1 MARKLIVDGKEI
13 EADDNI
19 TLLQACE
26 QAGAEIPRFCY
37 HERLSVAGNCRM
49 CLVEWVGAPKPQA
62 SCALQVRDIMPN
74 KDGTPAKINTTSPY
88 ARKAREGVMEFLL
101 INHPLDCPICDQGGE
116 CDLQDQAMGYGR
128 AAFHRFNENKR
139 AVEDKYMGPLVKT
152 IMTRCIQCTRCVRF
166 ATEVAGVPD
175 LGATGRGEDME
186 ITTYLEKAFASELS
200 GNVVDLCPVGA
211 LTSKPYAFNARP
223 WELRKTESI
232 DVMDAQGCNIRVDT
246 RGPQV
251 MRVLPRLNEEVNE
264 EWISDK
270 ARHACDGL
278 SRQRLDRPYVR
289 VNGKLKPATWNE
301 AFAAI
306 AAKVQESSGKKM
318 AAIVGDLAA
327 AEEIKALKDLMKAL
341 GVVNL
346 DCRQDGAKIGGGAR
360 QTYLFNTTI
369 AGVEAAD
376 AILLVGANP
385 RWDAPVLNARIRK
398 TWLASPL
405 KVANIGPAV
414 DLTYP
419 VEQLGADIAT
429 LEAVANGSHAFA
441 QVLKDAK
448 RPMIVLG
455 SGALTRTD
463 GAAILKLAAKIA
475 GDTGMIGPAGTPAE
489 GGWNGFNILHTAASR
504 VAALDLGFLPEEGAR
519 DVAGIVDGAQKGEI
533 DFIYLLGADEFD
545 VAHLGRA
552 FIVYQGSHGDAGAHH
567 ADVILPGAAYTEKDG
582 LYVNFEGRVQ
592 SAERAGFPP
601 GEAKE
606 DWAILRALSEVLGHK
621 LPYDDR
627 AQLRAAIL
635 RDVPHFKMLG
645 EAPVHADTAAAT
657 WEGIGQSGPLDAR
670 AAGRHHRLLSD
681 QPDRARQ
688 RDHGAVRPRI
698 RARNQDGGGIR
709 WRSFP
714 SGIGCCFGAALWLGL
729 VPQPGLLHSADLRGA
744 DAGGG
749 RGHSGRP
756 QDLGGGADAAR
767 PQCGGPLRP
776 AADLCRPV
784 QVPVQGSDHPGGRQ
798 QGDLHDRAAGHRDPG
813 LCRLGGGADHWVVA
827 DINVGILYLFAMS
840 SLGVY
845 GIIMAGWASN
855 SKYPFLSALR
865 AAAQMVSYEVSIGFV
880 IITVLL
886 FAGSLN
892 LSDIV
897 RAQGT
902 GAFTLLHWN
911 VFSILFP
918 MLPIFFVSALAETNR
933 PPFDLVEA
941 ESELVAGFFVE
952 YSSTPFL
959 LFFLGEYL
967 SIVLM
972 CAMCSILFL
981 GGWLPPLNIWP
992 FTAVPGII
1000 WFLLKICFFF
1010 FMFAMVKAMVPR
1022 YRYDQLMRLGWKV
1035 FLPTSLLW
1043 VVLTASWVLF
1053 VRPHL

>member
-1 MARKLIVDGKEI
+1 MATRKLIIDGKEI
-13 EADDNI
+13 EAEETLN
-19 TLLQACE
+19 LLQACE
-26 QAGAEIPRFCY
+26 QAGAEIPRFCF

-49 CLVEWVGAPKPQA
+49 CLVEQVGAPKPIA
-62 SCALQVRDIMPN
+62 SCAIQVKDIMPN
-74 KDGTPAKINTTSPY
+74 RDGTPNRINTTSPY

-232 DVMDAQGCNIRVDT
+232 DVMDAQGCNIRVDA

-278 SRQRLDRPYVR
+278 TRQRLDRPYVR
-289 VNGKLKPATWNE
+289 IGGKLRPATWNE

-306 AAKVQESSGKKM
+306 AAKLRETSGKRM

-327 AEEIKALKDLMKAL
+327 AEEIKALKDLMTAL
-341 GVVNL
+341 GSPNL
-346 DCRQDGAKIGGGAR
+346 DCRQDGAKIAVNSSDGKVPR
-360 QTYLFNTTI
+360 QTYLFNTGI

-419 VEQLGADIAT
+419 VEQLGTDIAV
-429 LEAVANGSHAFA
+429 LEAIADGNHGFA

-455 SGALTRTD
+455 SGALTRAD
-463 GAAILKLAAKIA
+463 GAAILRLAARIA
-475 GDTGMIGPAGTPAE
+475 ADSGMIGPAGTPAE

-504 VAALDLGFLPEEGAR
+504 VAAMDLGFLPGDGGR
-519 DVAGIVDGAQKGEI
+519 DLAGIALGAQKGEV

-582 LYVNFEGRVQ
+582 TYVNFEGRVQ
-592 SAERAGFPP
+592 QAERAVFPP

-606 DWAILRALSEVLGHK
+606 DWAIIRALSEVLGVT

-627 AQLRAAIL
+627 AQLRAAMVKQ
-635 RDVPHFKMLG
+635 VPHLG
-645 EAPVHADTAAAT
+645 KIGAVPVHQDTAGAT
-657 WEGIGQSGPLDAR
+657 WDNVGLRGPLERAAIGQGIADYYLTNPIAR
-670 AAGRHHRLLSD
+670 ASETMAKCS
-681 QPDRARQ
+681 QEFAPAKKM
-688 RDHGAVRPRI
+688 
-698 RARNQDGGGIR
+698 
-709 WRSFP
+709 
-714 SGIGCCFGAALWLGL
+714 AA
-729 VPQPGLLHSADLRGA
+729 
-744 DAGGG
+744 
-749 RGHSGRP
+749 
-756 QDLGGGADAAR
+756 
-767 PQCGGPLRP
+767 
-776 AADLCRPV
+776 
-784 QVPVQGSDHPGGRQ
+784 
-798 QGDLHDRAAGHRDPG
+798 
-813 LCRLGGGADHWVVA
+813 
-827 DINVGILYLFAMS
+827 
-840 SLGVY
+840 
-845 GIIMAGWASN
+845 
-855 SKYPFLSALR
+855 
-865 AAAQMVSYEVSIGFV
+865 E
-880 IITVLL
+880 
-886 FAGSLN
+886 
-892 LSDIV
+892 
-897 RAQGT
+897 
-902 GAFTLLHWN
+902 
-911 VFSILFP
+911 
-918 MLPIFFVSALAETNR
+918 
-933 PPFDLVEA
+933 
-941 ESELVAGFFVE
+941 
-952 YSSTPFL
+952 
-959 LFFLGEYL
+959 
-967 SIVLM
+967 
-972 CAMCSILFL
+972 
-981 GGWLPPLNIWP
+981 
-992 FTAVPGII
+992 
-1000 WFLLKICFFF
+1000 
-1010 FMFAMVKAMVPR
+1010 
-1022 YRYDQLMRLGWKV
+1022 
-1035 FLPTSLLW
+1035 
-1043 VVLTASWVLF
+1043 
-1053 VRPHL
+1053 